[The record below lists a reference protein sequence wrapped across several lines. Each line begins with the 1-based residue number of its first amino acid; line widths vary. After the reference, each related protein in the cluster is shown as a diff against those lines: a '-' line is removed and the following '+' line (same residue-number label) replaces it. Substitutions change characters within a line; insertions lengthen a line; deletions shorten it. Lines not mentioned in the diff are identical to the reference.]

1 MPAHSRSKNGVAS
14 LAYVAG
20 IHVLWISTKKTW
32 MAGTSPAMTKWRGFT
47 VRYLGK
53 RLRNYFAN
61 SFERFVAAAT
71 ARSSNGW
78 KPSAPIST
86 PSAAA
91 VVPPGEVTF

>member
-1 MPAHSRSKNGVAS
+1 MPAHSRSKNGVAL
-14 LAYVAG
+14 LAYV
-20 IHVLWISTKKTW
+20 
-32 MAGTSPAMTKWRGFT
+32 PAMTKWRGFT
-47 VRYLGK
+47 VQYLGK

-78 KPSAPIST
+78 KPSSPIST

-91 VVPPGEVTF
+91 VVPPGEVTFWRNVAASRSER